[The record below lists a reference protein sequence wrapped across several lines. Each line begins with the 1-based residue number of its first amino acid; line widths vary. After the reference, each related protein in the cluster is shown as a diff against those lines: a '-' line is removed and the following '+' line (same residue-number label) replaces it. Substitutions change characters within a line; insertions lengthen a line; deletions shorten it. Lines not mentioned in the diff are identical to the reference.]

1 MERPA
6 RNLIIIIVILAA
18 ALLLQ
23 STLLER
29 VAIKGVKPDLVMI
42 ILVFVSLRKGSMAGQ
57 LSGFISGIFED
68 LLSLAPL
75 GFNAFSRTLIGFLY
89 GLFEGNIYLDP
100 VFMPL
105 IVVAMATII
114 KAILSS
120 LVVLLFSIS
129 TSGYGSWG
137 VRLFIEVGY
146 NALLSPFLFALLG
159 LIGALRPRDKE
170 KM

>member
-29 VAIKGVKPDLVMI
+29 VAIRGVKPDLVLI

-57 LSGFISGIFED
+57 LSGFISGIFFFFF
-68 LLSLAPL
+68 SLAPL
-75 GFNAFSRTLIGFLY
+75 GFHAFSRTLIGFLY

-105 IVVAMATII
+105 IVVAMATLIE
-114 KAILSS
+114 AILSS
-120 LVVLLFSIS
+120 LVVVIFSIS
-129 TSGYGSWG
+129 TTGYGSWG

-159 LIGALRPRDKE
+159 LIGALKPRDKD

>member
-1 MERPA
+1 MERSA

-29 VAIKGVKPDLVMI
+29 AAIKGVKPDIVLI
-42 ILVFVSLRKGSMAGQ
+42 ILVFVSLRRGSMAGQ
-57 LSGFISGIFED
+57 LSGFISGIIED

-75 GFNAFSRTLIGFLY
+75 GFHAFSRTLIGFLY
-89 GLFEGNIYLDP
+89 GLFQGNIFLDP
-100 VFMPL
+100 VFMPF
-105 IVVAMATII
+105 IVVAVATLI

-129 TSGYGSWG
+129 TSGYGGWG

-159 LIGALRPRDKE
+159 LIRALKPRDKD

>member
-1 MERPA
+1 MERSA
-6 RNLIIIIVILAA
+6 RNLIIIIIILAA

-23 STLLER
+23 ATLLER
-29 VAIKGVKPDLVMI
+29 VAIKGVKPDIVLI
-42 ILVFVSLRKGSMAGQ
+42 ILVFVSLRKGSMTGQ
-57 LSGFISGIFED
+57 LSGFISGIIED

-75 GFNAFSRTLIGFLY
+75 GFHAFSRTLIGFLY
-89 GLFEGNIYLDP
+89 GLFEGNIFLDP

-105 IVVAMATII
+105 IVVAVATII

-137 VRLFIEVGY
+137 LRLFIEVGY

-159 LIGALRPRDKE
+159 FIRSLKPRDKD

>member
-6 RNLIIIIVILAA
+6 RNLIIIIIILAA

-23 STLLER
+23 ATLLER
-29 VAIKGVKPDLVMI
+29 VAIKGVKPDIVLI
-42 ILVFVSLRKGSMAGQ
+42 ILVFVSLRKGPMAGQ
-57 LSGFISGIFED
+57 LSGFISGIIED

-75 GFNAFSRTLIGFLY
+75 GFHAFSRTLIGFLY

-120 LVVLLFSIS
+120 LVVLVFSIS
-129 TSGYGSWG
+129 TIGYGSWG

-159 LIGALRPRDKE
+159 LIRALKPRDKD